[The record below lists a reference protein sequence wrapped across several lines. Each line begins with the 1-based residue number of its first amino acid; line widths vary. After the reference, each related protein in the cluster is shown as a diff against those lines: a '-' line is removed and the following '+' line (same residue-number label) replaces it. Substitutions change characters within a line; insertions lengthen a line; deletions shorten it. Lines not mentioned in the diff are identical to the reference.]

1 MNYTLPVYR
10 GANRG
15 LRGLALSALCLV
27 GLGGLPACG
36 RNAGLSLSIL
46 TAPGDDPF
54 AGATTVSITLQ
65 GAEFPPRESLAPV
78 TGGKFDVKLELTDP
92 PRDKWLY
99 VTVEARDAAGQP
111 VGRGRTPLLQLPRD
125 NTTLSIYVGRPGR
138 VTASPAALPDDS
150 GSTSTQVGRKAVAAT
165 SLRGRRGATEPGLGA
180 LIVGG
185 LDDTGRLLGH
195 AWRYS
200 PVLHQL
206 IDAGTPRVIR
216 QGAVL
221 MASADADTGQQA
233 ILWGGADATSAL
245 PTVADK
251 YDPQV
256 SDASALWQVPVAD
269 VADAGA
275 PGAYLPTVVELKE
288 SVYLISGGSASAAVG
303 SDQPLSGAVLSQ
315 RLTAAG
321 SPVKVGVTR
330 LPAIGGSGP
339 MVAARSEHS
348 ATAVTLGDGVGA
360 VLFGGLSAADRAA
373 MKPTVELFREGSGKN
388 TFSALNLMP
397 SQPESRRG
405 HVSTTLPSGK
415 VLVVGGYTEEAAGQ
429 KTALQSALLIDIT
442 AGTYQTRPTLLR
454 TPRFGATLQLLAKEI
469 VICGGFGPGPS
480 YAPIADCELFSP
492 DDNLAPIGDPVPLP
506 RARGGHVAVKLE
518 TDQVLLIGGV
528 GEGNRA
534 VSAIDLYTA
543 R

>member
-1 MNYTLPVYR
+1 MNYTACICRAVRSLLLVPLCVF
-10 GANRG
+10 G
-15 LRGLALSALCLV
+15 LLGLL
-27 GLGGLPACG
+27 ACG
-36 RNAGLSLSIL
+36 RNAGLSLNIL
-46 TAPGDDPF
+46 TAAGDDPF

-65 GAEFPPRESLAPV
+65 GAEFPPRESLAPI
-78 TGGKFDVKLELTDP
+78 TSGKFDVKLELTDP

-99 VTVEARDAAGQP
+99 ITVEARDAGGQA

-125 NTTLSIYVGRPGR
+125 NTMLTVYVGRPGR

-150 GSTSTQVGRKAVAAT
+150 GSTSMPVGRKAVAAT
-165 SLRGRRGATEPGLGA
+165 ALRGRRSATEPGLGA

-185 LDDTGRLLGH
+185 SDDTGRVMGH

-206 IDAGTPRVIR
+206 IDAGTPKVAR

-221 MASADADTGQQA
+221 MASADADAGQQA
-233 ILWGGADATSAL
+233 ILWGGAEAGAGL

-256 SDASALWQVPVAD
+256 SDPSALWQVPVAD
-269 VADAGA
+269 VADAGS
-275 PGAYLPTVVELKE
+275 PGAYAPTVVELKE
-288 SVYLISGGSASAAVG
+288 SVYLISGGSASATIG
-303 SDQPLSGAVLSQ
+303 SDQPLSQAVLSQ
-315 RLTAAG
+315 RVTTAG

-330 LPAIGGSGP
+330 LPPTAGSGP
-339 MVAARSEHS
+339 MAVARSEHS
-348 ATAVTLGDGVGA
+348 ATPVTLGDGVGA

-373 MKPTVELFREGSGKN
+373 MKPTVELFREGAGKN
-388 TFSALNLMP
+388 TFSALSLMP
-397 SQPESRRG
+397 TQPESRRG
-405 HVSTTLPSGK
+405 HVAATLPSGK
-415 VLVVGGYTEEAAGQ
+415 VLIVGGYTEEAAGQ
-429 KTALQSALLIDIT
+429 KTVQQSALLIDIS

-454 TPRFGATLQLLAKEI
+454 TPRFGATLLLLAKEI

-480 YAPIADCELFSP
+480 YAPLADCELFSP
-492 DDNLAPIGDPVPLP
+492 DDTLTPIGDPVPLP

-518 TDQVLLIGGV
+518 TDQVLLIGGT

-534 VSAIDLYTA
+534 IATIDLYTA

>member
-1 MNYTLPVYR
+1 MNNTASVSR
-10 GANRG
+10 GV
-15 LRGLALSALCLV
+15 RGLALSALCVASLS
-27 GLGGLPACG
+27 GLSACG

-46 TAPGDDPF
+46 TGAGDDPF

-65 GAEFPPRESLAPV
+65 GAEFPPRESLAPI
-78 TGGKFDVKLELTDP
+78 TGGKFDIKLELTDP

-99 VTVEARDAAGQP
+99 ITVEARDAMGQA

-125 NTTLSIYVGRPGR
+125 NTMLSVYVGRPGR

-150 GSTSTQVGRKAVAAT
+150 GSTSTLVGRKAVAAA
-165 SLRGRRGATEPGLGA
+165 SLRGRRSATEPGLGA

-185 LDDTGRLLGH
+185 IDDTGRVLSH

-206 IDAGTPRVIR
+206 IDAGTPKVVRH
-216 QGAVL
+216 GAVL
-221 MASADADTGQQA
+221 MASADADAGQQA
-233 ILWGGADATSAL
+233 ILWGGADGASGL

-256 SDASALWQVPVAD
+256 SDASALWQVPAAD
-269 VADAGA
+269 VADAGG
-275 PGAYLPTVVELKE
+275 PGAYAPTVVEVKD
-288 SVYLISGGSASAAVG
+288 SVYLISGGSASATVG
-303 SDQPLSGAVLSQ
+303 SDQPLPQAVLSQ

-339 MVAARSEHS
+339 MVVPRSEHT

-360 VLFGGLSAADRAA
+360 LLFGGLSAADRAA
-373 MKPTVELFREGSGKN
+373 MKPTAELFREGSGKN
-388 TFSALNLMP
+388 TFSALTLMP
-397 SQPESRRG
+397 TQPESRRG
-405 HVSTTLPSGK
+405 HVAATLPSGK
-415 VLVVGGYTEEAAGQ
+415 VLIVGGYTEEAAGQ
-429 KTALQSALLIDIT
+429 KTVLQSALLIDIT

-454 TPRFGATLQLLAKEI
+454 TPRFGASLQLLAKEV
-469 VICGGFGPGPS
+469 VICGGFGPGPG
-480 YAPIADCELFSP
+480 YAPLADCELFSP
-492 DDNLAPIGDPVPLP
+492 DDTLTPIGDPVPLP

-534 VSAIDLYTA
+534 VAAIDLYTV

>member
-1 MNYTLPVYR
+1 MNTLASVSR
-10 GANRG
+10 SA
-15 LRGLALSALCLV
+15 RGLALSVLCV
-27 GLGGLPACG
+27 AGLSGQTACG

-46 TAPGDDPF
+46 TGAGDDPF
-54 AGATTVSITLQ
+54 AGAATVSITLQ
-65 GAEFPPRESLAPV
+65 GAEFPPRESLAPIN
-78 TGGKFDVKLELTDP
+78 GGKFDVKLELTDP

-99 VTVEARDAAGQP
+99 ITVEARDAAGQP

-125 NTTLSIYVGRPGR
+125 NTALSVYVGRPGR

-150 GSTSTQVGRKAVAAT
+150 GSTSSLVGRKAVAAT
-165 SLRGRRGATEPGLGA
+165 SLRGRRSTTEPGLGA

-185 LDDTGRLLGH
+185 VDDAGRVLGH

-206 IDAGTPRVIR
+206 IDAGTPKVAR

-221 MASADADTGQQA
+221 MASADADAGQQA
-233 ILWGGADATSAL
+233 VLWGGADGAGAL
-245 PTVADK
+245 QTVVDK

-256 SDASALWQVPVAD
+256 SDASALWQVPAAD
-269 VADAGA
+269 VADPGA
-275 PGAYLPTVVELKE
+275 PGAYAPTVVELRD
-288 SVYLISGGSASAAVG
+288 SVYLVSGGSASATPGA
-303 SDQPLSGAVLSQ
+303 DQPLAQAVMSQ
-315 RLTAAG
+315 RVTAAG
-321 SPVKVGVTR
+321 SPVKVGVAR

-339 MVAARSEHS
+339 MVVARSEHS
-348 ATAVTLGDGVGA
+348 VTPVTLGDGVGA

-373 MKPTVELFREGSGKN
+373 MKPTAELFREGTGKN
-388 TFSALNLMP
+388 TFSPLTLMP
-397 SQPESRRG
+397 TQPESRRG
-405 HVSTTLPSGK
+405 HSSVTLPSGK
-415 VLVVGGYTEEAAGQ
+415 VLIVGGYTEEAAGQ
-429 KTALQSALLIDIT
+429 KTVLQSALLIDIS
-442 AGTYQTRPTLLR
+442 AGTYQTRATLLR
-454 TPRFGATLQLLAKEI
+454 TPRYGASLLLLAKEI
-469 VICGGFGPGPS
+469 VVCGGFGPGPG

-492 DDNLAPIGDPVPLP
+492 DDSLTPIGDPVPLP